1 MLIVFRPSFEV
12 ATDGRILKKIKNLNP
27 NWRGLLPFH
36 LNLNKCRCKL
46 MPFFYLSDMIPDG
59 IFLSDYSGF
68 EAAEYSH
75 ITKLNSG

>member
-1 MLIVFRPSFEV
+1 
-12 ATDGRILKKIKNLNP
+12 
-27 NWRGLLPFH
+27 
-36 LNLNKCRCKL
+36 